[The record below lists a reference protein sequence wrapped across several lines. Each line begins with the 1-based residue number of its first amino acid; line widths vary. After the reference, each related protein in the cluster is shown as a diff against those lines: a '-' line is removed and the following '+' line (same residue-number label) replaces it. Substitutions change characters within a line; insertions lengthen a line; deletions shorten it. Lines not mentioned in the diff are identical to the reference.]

1 MDLIKHFWYLF
12 QLFSDNLEVVLN
24 FLILQDKHNIS
35 KLSLNI
41 QIIFFYMFRK
51 LVQINF
57 IFSDKVRILYI
68 YIKVYIFIC
77 LNDKYITNFPSHFIE
92 PTKPC

>member
-1 MDLIKHFWYLF
+1 
-12 QLFSDNLEVVLN
+12 
-24 FLILQDKHNIS
+24 
-35 KLSLNI
+35 
-41 QIIFFYMFRK
+41 MFRK
-51 LVQINF
+51 LVQIHF

-77 LNDKYITNFPSHFIE
+77 LNDEYITNFPSHFIE